1 MVPMA
6 LIGPATSGFTTAS
19 IMQSAATTTA
29 NYVVKKKTGKTFG
42 QHALDTI
49 NNNSQR
55 ALGEITTESLKQTY
69 LPQNNKS
76 FLEIPK

>member
-49 NNNSQR
+49 NNSHS

-69 LPQNNKS
+69 LPQNKS